1 MAFLLS
7 RQNVFDYLIEQGL
20 CNQEEHAQSKV
31 ELKAAKHFNVL
42 VTLPEGREL
51 FVKQERRYQKGE
63 TAAEFLQEWR
73 IQEFVQRFPQVSQI
87 RSWISEAI
95 HYDVEHSIIV
105 FNYLN
110 DYRDL
115 MDFYTKEN
123 IFPTALVQRD
133 VNSTDAPNVA
143 NADARSDAPCVA
155 NASLSLS
162 LCVTLSQQ
170 RSGIASI
177 ASAIGIALATI
188 HRLTLDCRDYR
199 EFLLETRQGVLIHPT
214 LQLVRQLRRISPEIF
229 SVVPAD
235 ALRFFALYQRYDSLG
250 QAIAELTTAFEPCCL
265 THNDLKLNN
274 VLLSNDWKLASPA
287 EASDHSIVRFIDW
300 EHSSW
305 GDPAFDLG
313 TLIASY
319 LQIWL
324 SSLITSKA
332 ITIDESLR
340 MATIPLEH
348 LQPSLASVAIAYF
361 THFPEVLERRPNF
374 LRRVVQ
380 FAGLALI
387 LQILSM
393 IQYRKTFGNRG
404 ICMLQVAKTLLGRP
418 EQSIAT
424 IFGLEASE
432 LIAPVLPLK
441 SF

>member
-1 MAFLLS
+1 
-7 RQNVFDYLIEQGL
+7 
-20 CNQEEHAQSKV
+20 
-31 ELKAAKHFNVL
+31 
-42 VTLPEGREL
+42 
-51 FVKQERRYQKGE
+51 
-63 TAAEFLQEWR
+63 
-73 IQEFVQRFPQVSQI
+73 
-87 RSWISEAI
+87 
-95 HYDVEHSIIV
+95 
-105 FNYLN
+105 
-110 DYRDL
+110 
-115 MDFYTKEN
+115 
-123 IFPTALVQRD
+123 
-133 VNSTDAPNVA
+133 
-143 NADARSDAPCVA
+143 
-155 NASLSLS
+155 
-162 LCVTLSQQ
+162 
-170 RSGIASI
+170 
-177 ASAIGIALATI
+177 
-188 HRLTLDCRDYR
+188 
-199 EFLLETRQGVLIHPT
+199 
-214 LQLVRQLRRISPEIF
+214 LVRQLRRISPEIF
-229 SVVPAD
+229 SLVPAD

-287 EASDHSIVRFIDW
+287 EVSDHSIVRFIDW